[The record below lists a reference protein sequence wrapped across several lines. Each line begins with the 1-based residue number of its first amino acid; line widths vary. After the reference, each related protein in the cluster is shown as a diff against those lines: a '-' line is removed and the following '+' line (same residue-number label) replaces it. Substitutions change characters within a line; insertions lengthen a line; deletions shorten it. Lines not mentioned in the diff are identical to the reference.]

1 MKMKNLS
8 ILMTLLLVSACV
20 PPNDG
25 SGGGGEASFLPFLML
40 LTFFIFIY
48 FVTIRPQQKRQKA
61 HQTLVESLEKGDE
74 VMTSSGLV
82 GRVESVKDRYVSIK
96 LNENVSIN
104 MQKEFISSKLPKGTI
119 NSIESQLSLIHI

>member
-1 MKMKNLS
+1 
-8 ILMTLLLVSACV
+8 MTLLLVSACV

-48 FVTIRPQQKRQKA
+48 FVTIRPQQKRQKE

-74 VMTSSGLV
+74 VMTSSDEEKEPGN
-82 GRVESVKDRYVSIK
+82 
-96 LNENVSIN
+96 NENCY
-104 MQKEFISSKLPKGTI
+104 E
-119 NSIESQLSLIHI
+119 IERAKACIPEYPMNR

>member
-1 MKMKNLS
+1 
-8 ILMTLLLVSACV
+8 MTLLLVSACV
-20 PPNDG
+20 PPNDV

-48 FVTIRPQQKRQKA
+48 FVTIRPQQKRQKE

-82 GRVESVKDRYVSIK
+82 GRVQSVKDRYVSIK

-119 NSIESQLSLIHI
+119 NSIESQ

>member
-1 MKMKNLS
+1 MKNLYV
-8 ILMTLLLVSACV
+8 LVTLVLVSACV

-40 LTFFIFIY
+40 LTFFLFIY
-48 FVTIRPQQKRQKA
+48 FVTIRPQQKRQKE
-61 HQTLVESLEKGDE
+61 HQTLVDSLEKGDE

-82 GRVESVKDRYVSIK
+82 GRVEIVKDRFISIK

-104 MQKEFISSKLPKGTI
+104 MQKEFVSSKLPKGTI
-119 NSIESQLSLIHI
+119 NSIEAQ

>member
-1 MKMKNLS
+1 MKIKNLS
-8 ILMTLLLVSACV
+8 VLVTLMLVSACV

-25 SGGGGEASFLPFLML
+25 SGGEGGASFLPFLML
-40 LTFFIFIY
+40 LTFFLFIY
-48 FVTIRPQQKRQKA
+48 FVTIRPQQKRQKE
-61 HQTLVESLEKGDE
+61 HQTLVGSLEKGDE

-82 GRVESVKDRYVSIK
+82 GRVENVKDRYISIK

-119 NSIESQLSLIHI
+119 NSIESQ